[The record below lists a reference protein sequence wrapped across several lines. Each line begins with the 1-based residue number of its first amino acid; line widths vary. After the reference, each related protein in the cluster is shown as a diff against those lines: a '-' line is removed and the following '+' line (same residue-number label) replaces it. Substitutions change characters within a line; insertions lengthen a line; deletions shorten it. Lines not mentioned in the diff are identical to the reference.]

1 MNCFNLTD
9 TNSKELDVGL
19 DFFARFDNIYVSS
32 KISTTD
38 QIEELKKIGITEV
51 IDLKM
56 VGESGFNDQECFEA
70 AGIKYYS
77 MPVQNLDDVDLEFLE
92 KFKKII
98 KENQNKKLVYCMSAN
113 RVGAVLSLFFAK
125 ICGHPKARALDIA
138 LKLGLRKENLINQVK
153 EKLAI

>member
-9 TNSKELDVGL
+9 INLDEPNMGL

-32 KISTTD
+32 KITTTD
-38 QIEELKKIGITEV
+38 QIEELIELGISEV
-51 IDLKM
+51 VDLKLA
-56 VGESGFNDQECFEA
+56 GESGFNDKESFEA

-77 MPVQNLDDVDLEFLE
+77 MPVQNLDDVDFEFLE
-92 KFKKII
+92 KFKNII

-125 ICGHPKARALDIA
+125 ICGHPKDRALDIA
-138 LKLGLRKENLINQVK
+138 LKMGLRKENLINQVK